1 MNKKIVLLIYCST
14 LLALAGC
21 EQKESVQEFQQENEI
36 VQQESLNENS
46 EVKEEAVAV
55 YVYKIDTHSGERITE
70 VKECEELNEAVVW
83 ELLKDVEIVPKE
95 SSVLAFEEKGN
106 RLELDVDVAFG
117 DWLRSFG
124 TTGEREIVSCVV
136 NTYLDAYKAEEIKL
150 TEEGQVLCTGHA
162 EYAEYLRKFE

>member
-1 MNKKIVLLIYCST
+1 MFRK
-14 LLALAGC
+14 
-21 EQKESVQEFQQENEI
+21 
-36 VQQESLNENS
+36 
-46 EVKEEAVAV
+46 
-55 YVYKIDTHSGERITE
+55 
-70 VKECEELNEAVVW
+70 
-83 ELLKDVEIVPKE
+83 

-124 TTGEREIVSCVV
+124 TTGEREIISCVV

-150 TEEGQVLCTGHA
+150 TEEGQVLCTGHT